1 MNIIET
7 FEISGHPQI
16 NVSVGKVAK
25 KADGAVVVSMNKTT
39 ILSTVVVGKRCVN
52 ADFLPLRVDYQERFS
67 AIGEVALYREVKLNE
82 REILISRCIDRIL
95 RPTIDEGFRHEV
107 QVDLTLFSANY
118 NILPEPLAC
127 LGASLSILLTNV
139 PFYKPVAL
147 VYVLKVEDDYVVT
160 YDNSSYKTSD
170 VKLVIGGNEDNILS
184 IEGECEDISN
194 DTLISL
200 LTIAHDHI
208 KQLCVLQ
215 KEFVQKVKDS
225 GNCKTHFDINN
236 DKKNCD
242 CEFLDTVK
250 SELINSIAQIIKDQ
264 EINAEQK
271 KEKLQ
276 NYESSILDKYKEN
289 ISCVSSYYNFVKDL
303 EKKVL
308 RDTFLE
314 TGIRFDGRRADEIRH
329 IDCEI
334 NVLPVPHGSALF
346 TRGNTQV
353 LSSVVIGSKLSRPVS
368 NNVLNKVSNKI
379 TVNYNFPSFAIGETC
394 THKKIS
400 RREFGHG
407 NIVKKSLKNI
417 VPSDY
422 TMHHTIQIVNDVLE
436 SDGSTSMASVCAG
449 SLALMDAGVNVSKAI
464 AGVAMGMISSS
475 TMSDYHILTDIT
487 GYEDFIG
494 DFDFKVVGSKDNVY
508 SLQFDTKKKEGI
520 SIDIIGEALVKAQEA
535 RSVILD
541 KMNETIAS
549 YRVGPKNSNFDKTIT
564 IDRNLIGT
572 IIGVRGT
579 VIQNIQKVT
588 KTVINID
595 DIDGKG
601 YVHIFGGDEQSVHVA
616 EDMVLK
622 LIEEPKIG
630 CVYEGLVINVF
641 DYGVFIEFMPNKV
654 GLLHKTEMNNQC
666 FNGNSIL
673 IGQGDR
679 LKVKLIDLPSK
690 NKYTLSNKD
699 IDEDYQIDNN
709 NNNDIDGNVIDEDD
723 LLNNI

>member
-7 FEISGHPQI
+7 FEISGYPQI
-16 NVSVGKVAK
+16 NVNTGKVAK
-25 KADGAVVVSMNKTT
+25 KADGSVVVSMNKTT
-39 ILSTVVVGKRCVN
+39 ILSTVVVGKKCVN

-67 AIGEVALYREVKLNE
+67 AIGEIALYRETKLNE

-95 RPTIDEGFRHEV
+95 RPTIDNNFRYEI

-127 LGASLSILLTNV
+127 LGASLSMLLTNV

-147 VYVLKVEDDYVVT
+147 VYVLKVGDDYVVT
-160 YDNSSYKTSD
+160 YDNSNYKTSD
-170 VKLVIGGNEDNILS
+170 VKLIIGGNEDNIVS
-184 IEGECEDISN
+184 IEGECENISN
-194 DTLISL
+194 DTLISIL
-200 LTIAHDHI
+200 NTAHDHI
-208 KQLCVLQ
+208 KQLCAFQ
-215 KEFVQKVKDS
+215 KEFAQKVKDS
-225 GNCKTHFDINN
+225 GNCKSLSYTDNG
-236 DKKNCD
+236 KKDCN
-242 CEFLDTVK
+242 CEFFDTIK
-250 SELINSIAQIIKDQ
+250 NKLIDNFSQIIKEQ
-264 EINAEQK
+264 GISTEQK

-276 NYESSILDKYKEN
+276 NCKSNILEQYKEN
-289 ISCVSSYYNFVKDL
+289 ISCVNSYYNFVKDL
-303 EKKVL
+303 EKQVL

-314 TGIRFDGRRADEIRH
+314 TGIRFDGRKADEIRS

-353 LSSVVIGSKLSRPVS
+353 LSSVIIGSKMSRPVS
-368 NNVLNKVSNKI
+368 NNVLNKVSNKL

-407 NIVKKSLKNI
+407 NIVKKSLKNVI
-417 VPSDY
+417 SSDY

-464 AGVAMGMISSS
+464 AGVAMGMISTN
-475 TMSDYHILTDIT
+475 TMSDHRILTDIT
-487 GYEDFIG
+487 GCEDFIG
-494 DFDFKVVGSKDNVY
+494 DFDFKVVGSKDGIY
-508 SLQFDTKKKEGI
+508 SLQFDTKKQEGI
-520 SIDIIGEALVKAQEA
+520 SIEIISEALTKAQEA
-535 RSVILD
+535 RLFILD
-541 KMNETIAS
+541 KMNATIAS
-549 YRVGPKNSNFDKTIT
+549 YRIGPKNSNFDKTIT

-572 IIGVRGT
+572 IIGVKGN

-595 DIDGKG
+595 DVDGKG
-601 YVHIFGGDEQSVHVA
+601 YVRIFGSDEQSVHVA
-616 EDMVLK
+616 EDMILK

-641 DYGVFIEFMPNKV
+641 DYGVFIEFMPNKI
-654 GLLHKTEMNNQC
+654 GLLHKTEMNNQS

-673 IGQGDR
+673 IEQGDR
-679 LKVKLIDLPSK
+679 IKVKLIDLPSK

-699 IDEDYQIDNN
+699 IDENYQI
-709 NNNDIDGNVIDEDD
+709 NNDNQDIDKNIIDEDD